1 MTIVILLFA
10 DFILLGVVSFF
21 IVRKVMQERALVK
34 GATTRSQE
42 LQQRMYQIQVLQE
55 INERIGYTLD
65 TSKIIEIVTGSIG
78 YLLQYET
85 VSFVLFSDPKQI
97 VFKCHVHESVNHTFI
112 SQVKEKM
119 EAATAAICNKNV
131 TFDNVDERMSGA
143 ILDDSLD
150 VQVMSFLNIPV
161 IIDGQLLGMINISSS
176 KPNQFGKDQAG
187 VVYTITNQASFAVSQ
202 LQVVLENEKG
212 KLSGIIAAMTD
223 GVFMVDLDYQLVI
236 SNPSVVD
243 LLQLPVGKEVTTF
256 DIVDSLAGKVDLRT
270 KIDEALAKDVPV
282 AVPELLLHDKVMDIT
297 LTPVRDKE
305 GVHRGVAVILHDI
318 TTEKSLEKLRQ
329 EFTAM
334 MVHELRAP
342 LTAVRWSS
350 EGLLK
355 SLSDTKT
362 HLENAKLA
370 DSITTIDLAAT
381 NMLEL
386 VNDLLDVAKIEAGK
400 FDLNMQ
406 EYDLAASIKEQ
417 MKAFEPQ
424 AAAKHL
430 ALNYIGLEKQ
440 TAKFDRVRIS
450 QVLNN
455 LLSNSI
461 KYTDSGQI
469 DVNVAL
475 DESGKRLV
483 VSVKDS
489 GLGVSREDLSVLFS
503 KFKQLKS
510 FDSSRKGT
518 GLGLVVSKGIVEAHG
533 GQIWAESAGENLGS
547 TFFFSLPLE
556 PVAHA
561 AA

>member
-1 MTIVILLFA
+1 MTIVILLVS

-21 IVRKVMQERALVK
+21 MARRLMRERALTK
-34 GATTRSQE
+34 GATTKSQE
-42 LQQRMYQIQVLQE
+42 LQQRIYQIQVLQE

-78 YLLQYET
+78 YLLEYET
-85 VSFVLFSDPKQI
+85 VSFMLLTDPKNI
-97 VFKCHVHESVNHTFI
+97 IFKCHVHNSVNHAFI
-112 SQVKEKM
+112 SQVKDKM
-119 EAATAAICNKNV
+119 QAAITAICNEDVQIVK
-131 TFDNVDERMSGA
+131 VDERMSGA
-143 ILDDSLD
+143 ILDDSLG
-150 VQVMSFLNIPV
+150 VQVASYLNIPV
-161 IIDGQLLGMINISSS
+161 IIDGQLLGMINISSV
-176 KPNQFGKDQAG
+176 KPGLFGKDQAA

-223 GVFMVDLDYQLVI
+223 GVFMVDLEYQLVI

-256 DIVDSLAGKVDLRT
+256 DIVDALAGKVDLRT
-270 KIDEALAKDVPV
+270 KIDESLAKNIPLS
-282 AVPELLLHDKVMDIT
+282 VPELLLHDKVIEIT
-297 LTPVRDKE
+297 VTPVRDKA
-305 GVHRGVAVILHDI
+305 GIYRGVAVILHDI

-350 EGLLK
+350 EALLK
-355 SLSDTKT
+355 SLHDAKAQ
-362 HLENAKLA
+362 LEKAKLE
-370 DSITTIDLAAT
+370 DGITTIDLAAT

-400 FDLNMQ
+400 FDLNIQ
-406 EYDLAASIKEQ
+406 EYNLVESIKEQ
-417 MKAFEPQ
+417 LKAFEPQ
-424 AAAKHL
+424 AQAKHL
-430 ALNYIGLEKQ
+430 SLSYIGPEKQ
-440 TAKFDRVRIS
+440 LAKFDRVRIS
-450 QVLNN
+450 QVVTN
-455 LLSNSI
+455 LLSNAI
-461 KYTDSGQI
+461 KYTDSGEI
-469 DVNVAL
+469 VLNIASEPDA
-475 DESGKRLV
+475 KKIV

-489 GLGVSREDLSVLFS
+489 GIGVSHEDLSVLFS

-533 GQIWAESAGENLGS
+533 GQIWAESSGENFGS
-547 TFFFSLPLE
+547 TFYFSLPIT
-556 PVAHA
+556 
-561 AA
+561 

>member
-1 MTIVILLFA
+1 MTIVILLIA
-10 DFILLGVVSFF
+10 DFILLGVISFF
-21 IVRKVMQERALVK
+21 MVRKIVSERALAK
-34 GATTRSQE
+34 GATTKSKE

-78 YLLQYET
+78 YLLQYDT
-85 VSFVLFSDPKQI
+85 VSFMLYSDPKNV
-97 VFKCHVHESVNHTFI
+97 VFKCHVHNSVNHAFI

-119 EAATAAICNKNV
+119 QAATAAICGTDLV
-131 TFDNVDERMSGA
+131 FDKVDERMSGA

-150 VQVMSFLNIPV
+150 VQVMSYLNIPV
-161 IIDGQLLGMINISSS
+161 IIDGQLLGMINISTS
-176 KPNQFGKDQAG
+176 KPGQFGKSEAA

-223 GVFMVDLDYQLVI
+223 AVFMVDLDYQLVI

-243 LLQLPVGKEVTTF
+243 MLQLPVGKEVSTF
-256 DIVDSLAGKVDLRT
+256 DIVDALAGKVDLRT
-270 KIDEALAKDVPV
+270 KIDEALAKNMPIS
-282 AVPELLLHDKVMDIT
+282 VPELLLHDKVMDIT
-297 LTPVRDKE
+297 LTPVRDKA

-350 EGLLK
+350 EALLK
-355 SLSDTKT
+355 SLHDAKAQ
-362 HLENAKLA
+362 LEKAKLA
-370 DSITTIDLAAT
+370 DSINTIDIAAT

-400 FDLNMQ
+400 FDLNIQ
-406 EYDLAASIKEQ
+406 EYDLAESIQAQ

-424 AAAKHL
+424 ATAKHL
-430 ALNYIGLEKQ
+430 VLNYTGPETQK
-440 TAKFDRVRIS
+440 AKFDKVRIS

-461 KYTDSGQI
+461 KYTDSGEI
-469 DVNVAL
+469 AVNISVEAPA
-475 DESGKRLV
+475 KRIV
-483 VSVKDS
+483 ISIKDS
-489 GLGVSREDLSVLFS
+489 GIGVSHEDLSVLFS

-533 GQIWAESAGENLGS
+533 GQIWAESPGENMGS
-547 TFFFSLPLE
+547 TFLFSLPM
-556 PVAHA
+556 A
-561 AA
+561 

>member
-1 MTIVILLFA
+1 MTIIILLVA
-10 DFILLGVVSFF
+10 DFILLGIVSFF
-21 IVRKVMQERALVK
+21 MVRKILRERALAK
-34 GATTRSQE
+34 GAATKSQE

-78 YLLQYET
+78 FLLEYET
-85 VSFVLFSDPKQI
+85 VSFMLFSDPKNI
-97 VFKCHVHESVNHTFI
+97 VFKCHVHSSVNHAFI
-112 SQVKEKM
+112 SQVKQKM
-119 EAATAAICNKNV
+119 QAATAAICNDTVQFEK
-131 TFDNVDERMSGA
+131 VDERMSGA

-161 IIDGQLLGMINISSS
+161 IIEGQLLGMINISSS
-176 KPNQFGKDQAG
+176 KAGLFGKDQAA

-236 SNPSVVD
+236 SNPSVID
-243 LLQLPVGKEVTTF
+243 MLQLPVGKEVTTF
-256 DIVDSLAGKVDLRT
+256 DIVDALAGKVDLRT
-270 KIDEALAKDVPV
+270 KIDESLAKNMPIS
-282 AVPELLLHDKVMDIT
+282 VPEILLNDKVMDIT
-297 LTPVRDKE
+297 LTPVRDKS
-305 GVHRGVAVILHDI
+305 GSNRGVAVILHDI

-350 EGLLK
+350 EALLK
-355 SLSDTKT
+355 SLHNAKEQ
-362 HLENAKLA
+362 LENAKLE

-400 FDLNMQ
+400 FDLNIQ
-406 EYDLAASIKEQ
+406 ENDLALAIKDQ
-417 MKAFEPQ
+417 MKTFEPQ
-424 AAAKHL
+424 AEAKRLSVSYVGPDH
-430 ALNYIGLEKQ
+430 Q
-440 TAKFDRVRIS
+440 VAKFDKVRIS
-450 QVLNN
+450 QVITN

-461 KYTDSGQI
+461 KYTDSGEI
-469 DVNVAL
+469 EVKLAVEEDA
-475 DESGKRLV
+475 KRIV
-483 VSVKDS
+483 ISIKDT
-489 GLGVSREDLSVLFS
+489 GIGVSREDLSVLFS

-533 GQIWAESAGENLGS
+533 GQIWAESTGENLGS
-547 TFFFSLPLE
+547 TFYFSLPI
-556 PVAHA
+556 A
-561 AA
+561 

>member
-1 MTIVILLFA
+1 MTIVILLVS

-21 IVRKVMQERALVK
+21 MARRLMRERALTK
-34 GATTRSQE
+34 GATTKSQE
-42 LQQRMYQIQVLQE
+42 LQQRIYQIQVLQE

-78 YLLQYET
+78 YLLEYET
-85 VSFVLFSDPKQI
+85 VSFMLLTDPKNI
-97 VFKCHVHESVNHTFI
+97 IFKCHVHNSVNHAFI
-112 SQVKEKM
+112 SQVKDKM
-119 EAATAAICNKNV
+119 QAAITAICNEDVQIVK
-131 TFDNVDERMSGA
+131 VDERMSGA
-143 ILDDSLD
+143 ILDDSLG
-150 VQVMSFLNIPV
+150 VQVASYLNIPV
-161 IIDGQLLGMINISSS
+161 IIDGQLLGMINISSV
-176 KPNQFGKDQAG
+176 KPGLFGKDQAA

-223 GVFMVDLDYQLVI
+223 GVFMVDLEYQLVI

-256 DIVDSLAGKVDLRT
+256 DIVDALAGKVDLRT
-270 KIDEALAKDVPV
+270 KIDESLAKNIPLS
-282 AVPELLLHDKVMDIT
+282 VPELLLHDKVIEIT
-297 LTPVRDKE
+297 VTPVRDKA
-305 GVHRGVAVILHDI
+305 GIYRGVAVILHDI

-350 EGLLK
+350 EALLK
-355 SLSDTKT
+355 SLHDAKAQ
-362 HLENAKLA
+362 LEKAKLE
-370 DSITTIDLAAT
+370 DGITTIDLAAT

-400 FDLNMQ
+400 FDLNIQ
-406 EYDLAASIKEQ
+406 EYNLVESIKGQ
-417 MKAFEPQ
+417 LKAFEPQ
-424 AAAKHL
+424 AQAKHL
-430 ALNYIGLEKQ
+430 SLSYIGPEKQ
-440 TAKFDRVRIS
+440 LAKFDRVRIS
-450 QVLNN
+450 QVVTN
-455 LLSNSI
+455 LLSNAI
-461 KYTDSGQI
+461 KYTDSGEI
-469 DVNVAL
+469 VLNIASEPDA
-475 DESGKRLV
+475 KKIV

-489 GLGVSREDLSVLFS
+489 GIGVSHEDLSVLFS

-533 GQIWAESAGENLGS
+533 GQIWAESSGENFGS
-547 TFFFSLPLE
+547 TFYFSLPIT
-556 PVAHA
+556 
-561 AA
+561 

>member
-1 MTIVILLFA
+1 MTIVILLVA

-78 YLLQYET
+78 YLLEYET

-97 VFKCHVHESVNHTFI
+97 VFKCHVHESVNHAFI

-119 EAATAAICNKNV
+119 EAATVAICNEKL

-161 IIDGQLLGMINISSS
+161 IIDGQLLGLINLSSS

-236 SNPSVVD
+236 SNPSVID

-270 KIDEALAKDVPV
+270 KIDEALAKDLPV
-282 AVPELLLHDKVMDIT
+282 SVPELLLHDKVMDIT

-355 SLSDTKT
+355 SLSDTKA

-417 MKAFEPQ
+417 MKTFEPQ

-430 ALNYIGLEKQ
+430 VLNYIGMEKQ

-469 DVNVAL
+469 DVNITR
-475 DESGKRLV
+475 DEAGKRLV

-510 FDSSRKGT
+510 FDSNRKGT

-533 GQIWAESAGENLGS
+533 GQIWAESSGENLGS
-547 TFFFSLPLE
+547 TFYFSLPLE
-556 PVAHA
+556 PVAQPVA
-561 AA
+561 

>member
-1 MTIVILLFA
+1 MTIVILLAA
-10 DFILLGVVSFF
+10 DLILFGITSFF
-21 IVRKVMQERALVK
+21 MGRRILRERALAK
-34 GATTRSQE
+34 GATTKSQE

-78 YLLQYET
+78 YLLRYET
-85 VSFVLFSDPKQI
+85 VSFMLFSDPKNV
-97 VFKCHVHESVNHTFI
+97 VFKCHVHKSVNHTFI

-119 EAATAAICNKNV
+119 QAATAAICNENV
-131 TFDNVDERMSGA
+131 TFEKVDERMSGS
-143 ILDDSLD
+143 ILDDNLD
-150 VQVMSFLNIPV
+150 VQVLSFLNIPV

-176 KPNQFGKDQAG
+176 EPGQFGKDEAA

-223 GVFMVDLDYQLVI
+223 GVFMADLDYQLVI
-236 SNPSVVD
+236 SNPSVID
-243 LLQLPVGKEVTTF
+243 LLQLPVGKEVTMF
-256 DIVDSLAGKVDLRT
+256 DIIDSLAGKVDLRT
-270 KIDEALAKDVPV
+270 KIDESLAKNMPIT
-282 AVPELLLHDKVMDIT
+282 VPELLLHDKVMDIT

-355 SLSDTKT
+355 SLSDTKA
-362 HLENAKLA
+362 HLETAKVE
-370 DSITTIDLAAT
+370 DSMKTIDLAAT

-406 EYDLAASIKEQ
+406 DYDLSASVKEQ

-424 AAAKHL
+424 ATAKHL
-430 ALNYIGLEKQ
+430 ALNFIGPEKQ
-440 TAKFDRVRIS
+440 QAKFDRVRIS

-469 DVNVAL
+469 DVNVKA
-475 DESGKRLV
+475 EPEANRYV
-483 VSVKDS
+483 ISVKDT
-489 GLGVSREDLSVLFS
+489 GMGVSHEDLSVLFS

-533 GQIWAESAGENLGS
+533 GQIWAESDGENLGS
-547 TFFFSLPLE
+547 TFLFSLPME
-556 PVAHA
+556 PKAGS
-561 AA
+561 